1 MDYRTASNFYRSA
14 VAVLAMARE
23 PGVIAAAE
31 ARVTRC
37 LANLIGA
44 ASA

>member
-1 MDYRTASNFYRSA
+1 MDYRTAANFLRA
-14 VAVLAMARE
+14 ATAVLAMARTTDT
-23 PGVIAAAE
+23 VAAAE
-31 ARVTRC
+31 ARVSRC